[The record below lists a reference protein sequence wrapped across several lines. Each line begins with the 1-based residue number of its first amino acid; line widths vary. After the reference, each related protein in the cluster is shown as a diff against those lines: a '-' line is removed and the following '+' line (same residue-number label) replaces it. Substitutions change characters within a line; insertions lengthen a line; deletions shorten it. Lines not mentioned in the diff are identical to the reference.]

1 MRKNCYKTAESVST
15 GHPDSCT
22 DYIVNS
28 ILDEYLAQDP
38 NARVAIDGVFK
49 NTYLTL
55 GGEITS
61 TAKVDIPEV
70 VKRCL
75 KEIGYDFEP
84 DITLHIYEQSPD
96 IALGTNDN
104 VGGAGDQG
112 TITGYACNDNGAMIP
127 LEKALADALIRDMYF
142 NKRQL
147 YKFIKSDMKSQITL
161 HYDEEGNFTVDT
173 VIFACQHSEETDE
186 ETIKQI
192 VIDSFIEVAQD
203 FNLTLGAITDTK
215 YIVNG
220 TGKFIIGGPEADSG
234 EVGRKIVVDSYGVSV
249 PVGGGTYNGKD
260 PSKVDRSAAYMA
272 RYVAK
277 NIIAANLADECLITV
292 SYCIGH
298 ADPISVEYDFK
309 GTEKAPTQAII
320 DACNELF
327 SFKPAD
333 IINTL
338 NLKQPIYAQAGAICH
353 FGLENKP
360 LITNPDDT
368 VSIPWEQIDKAT
380 ELWETV
386 KYHIHNN

>member
-1 MRKNCYKTAESVST
+1 MRKNCYRTAESVSC

-49 NTYLTL
+49 STYLTL

-75 KEIGYDFEP
+75 KEIGYEFEP
-84 DITLHIYEQSPD
+84 NITLHIYEQSPD
-96 IALGTNDN
+96 IALGTNEE

-112 TITGYACNDNGAMIP
+112 TITGYACKGPRNMP
-127 LEKALADALIRDMYF
+127 LEKALADEIVRLMFTRTRLIDDS
-142 NKRQL
+142 
-147 YKFIKSDMKSQITL
+147 IKSDMKSQVTL
-161 HYDEEGNFTVDT
+161 HYDNDGIPHITTV
-173 VIFACQHSEETDE
+173 VFACQHTEGTTQEHILSLVQASTLNAMERCELDVEEFGN
-186 ETIKQI
+186 IRF
-192 VIDSFIEVAQD
+192 VI
-203 FNLTLGAITDTK
+203 
-215 YIVNG
+215 NG
-220 TGKFIIGGPEADSG
+220 TGQFILGGPEADSG
-234 EVGRKIVVDSYGVSV
+234 EVGRKIVVDAYGVSV

-277 NIIAANLADECLITV
+277 NIIAANLADECLVTV

-298 ADPISVEYDFK
+298 ADPISIEYDFY
-309 GTEKAPTQAII
+309 GTEKAPTDAII
-320 DACNELF
+320 NACADVF
-327 SFKPAD
+327 SFRPAD

-338 NLKQPIYAQAGAICH
+338 KLKQPIYAQAGAICH
-353 FGLENKP
+353 FGLADKP

-368 VSIPWEQIDKAT
+368 VSIPWEQTDKAID
-380 ELWETV
+380 LWESV
-386 KYHIHNN
+386 KYYIHND